1 MMNRPIDILQK
12 YWGYDSFRNLQEEI
26 IESVLDKKDTI
37 ALLPTSGGKSLC
49 YQIPALLNEGI
60 CLVISP
66 LISLMKDQIEN
77 LSKRDIKAL
86 TIQNTF
92 SVDDIVA
99 LFDNLKYSGTK
110 FLYISPERLQSD
122 IIIQKLKEIK
132 VSLIAVDEAHCI
144 SEWGHDFRPS
154 YRKIKNVRSLFPE
167 ANIIALSA
175 TATHKVIEDIKEN
188 LELKNVNTFKKSFYR
203 DNLAYQIF
211 TKENKLQTLERIFD
225 KNPYPTIVYVNS
237 RKKTEE
243 ISNYINS
250 KGYKS
255 VPYHGGMSS
264 KDKSDS
270 FDAWMS
276 EKKPIVVATN
286 AFGMGIDKSNVRAVV
301 HLDLPNSI
309 ENYVQ
314 EAGRGGRDGKKSFSV
329 VLQNENDIHTFKETL
344 LSHTPSL
351 NEIKDVHKNLYQYFR
366 VAKGEKI
373 DESFDFN
380 FFEFC
385 DRYQLNTKKTSTVL
399 QIIKNNGIIDLHEK
413 FHQKSTVQFI
423 ISSKQL
429 QHYKS
434 NNQLESNLIELLLR
448 SYGGVFQKETSINE
462 FRLAKKIAT
471 TSREIRKLLKGLHQK
486 EIILYKEMSANQE
499 FLFLLPREDDKT
511 INRSSKAIQLYLNQR
526 IEKAKNLIQFIK
538 NNEVC
543 RSQQL
548 LYYFDE
554 SSSKKCGIC
563 DVCIS
568 KKKLDPNNI
577 DEEILSLL
585 KHDKELSQ
593 IEIMQALKTN
603 EEAILIHLRNFLSKD
618 ILGLTNDNKLYLK

>member
-1 MMNRPIDILQK
+1 MNRPIDILQK
-12 YWGYDSFRNLQEEI
+12 YWGYNSFRNLQEEI

-77 LSKRDIKAL
+77 LNKRDIKAI
-86 TIQNTF
+86 TIQNTI
-92 SVDDIVA
+92 SVDEIVA
-99 LFDNLKYSGTK
+99 LFDHLKYGGTK

-122 IIIQKLKEIK
+122 IIIQKLKEIA

-175 TATHKVIEDIKEN
+175 TATHKVIEDIKDN

-225 KNPYPTIVYVNS
+225 KNLSPTIVYVNS

-250 KGYKS
+250 KGYKA

-264 KDKSDS
+264 KDKSYS

-329 VLQNENDIHTFKETL
+329 VLQNENDIHTFKKTL
-344 LSHTPSL
+344 FSNTPSL
-351 NEIKDVHKNLYQYFR
+351 NEIKEVHKNLYQYFR
-366 VAKGEKI
+366 IAKGEKV
-373 DESFDFN
+373 DESFEFN

-385 DRYQLNTKKTSTVL
+385 DRYKLTTKKTSTIL
-399 QIIKNNGIIDLHEK
+399 QILKNNGIVDLHEK

-462 FRLAKKIAT
+462 FHLAKKIAT
-471 TSREIRKLLKGLHQK
+471 TSRKIRKILKGLHQK
-486 EIILYKEMSANQE
+486 EVILYKEMSANQE
-499 FLFLLPREDDKT
+499 LQFLLPREDDKT
-511 INRSSKAIQLYLNQR
+511 INRCSKAIQLYLNQR
-526 IEKAKNLIQFIK
+526 IEKAKKLIQFIK

-548 LYYFDE
+548 LNYFNE
-554 SSSKKCGIC
+554 SCSKKCGIC

-568 KKKLDPNNI
+568 NKKLDSNNI
-577 DEEILSLL
+577 DEKILSLL
-585 KHDKELSQ
+585 RKHKELSQ
-593 IEIMQALKTN
+593 IEIMENLKAN